1 MSTRETVQS
10 VTRAAAIIEAVV
22 SEGGIV
28 SLKTIAEKTGLAA
41 ATVHRL
47 ASTLVETGLLRQAPG
62 REYVLAPT
70 LMWAGGA
77 AQSVTKRWAVP
88 ILQQVVD
95 ATGETANLAAREG
108 DKIVYLAQVPSPYSM
123 RMFTEVGRRVD
134 LHCTAVGKAL
144 LANREDSEVRKLL
157 ARTGMRRYTSS
168 TITSPDE
175 FITELDTARKNGFAG
190 DESEQEEGVRCVA
203 VSHGSGRSA
212 IAISVSGPE
221 ARFTYDKREGA
232 AQTIASAIAA
242 SPFLP
247 PD

>member
-10 VTRAAAIIEAVV
+10 VTRAAAILEAIVA
-22 SEGGIV
+22 EGGVV
-28 SLKTIAEKTGLAA
+28 SLKRISEKTGLAA

-134 LHCTAVGKAL
+134 PHCTAVGKAL
-144 LANREDSEVRKLL
+144 LADRDNDEVRTLL

-168 TITSPDE
+168 TITSPED
-175 FITELDTARKNGFAG
+175 FISELDDARKNGFAG

-203 VSHGSGRSA
+203 VAHGSGRSA

-221 ARFTYDKREGA
+221 ARFTYDKREDA
-232 AQTIASAIAA
+232 ARTISAAIAS

-247 PD
+247 SE